1 MSIFCLYNC
10 NGNANTISHQ
20 LHNLM
25 KNTAEN
31 QRITI
36 KLCPKYAYV
45 IDNGVV
51 YKTQRSEWMQL
62 KAKGLSDKEAALK
75 VIENNP
81 IKRNRRETINV
92 NI

>member
-1 MSIFCLYNC
+1 
-10 NGNANTISHQ
+10 
-20 LHNLM
+20 M
-25 KNTAEN
+25 KNN
-31 QRITI
+31 RQIQI

-51 YKTQRSEWMQL
+51 YKTQRSEWQAL
-62 KAKGLSDKEAALK
+62 KAKGLSDKDAALK

-81 IKRNRRETINV
+81 IKRNRRETIKV